1 MANID
6 PVIAE
11 ILKSQGRLEAQV
23 AMLMA
28 ESCAEDSEEK
38 ESEAEYG
45 DDSGPELATNP
56 AISSPMLEFDFDV
69 PPIF

>member
-11 ILKSQGRLEAQV
+11 LLKSQGRLEAQV

-28 ESCAEDSEEK
+28 DEMKEMDCEEEPEAEEK
-38 ESEAEYG
+38 TE
-45 DDSGPELATNP
+45 PVLATNP
-56 AISSPMLEFDFDV
+56 AVTSNMLEFDI

>member
-11 ILKSQGRLEAQV
+11 LLKSQGRLEAQV

-28 ESCAEDSEEK
+28 DEMAEMECEDEDED
-38 ESEAEYG
+38 ESE
-45 DDSGPELATNP
+45 PLLTTNP
-56 AISSPMLEFDFDV
+56 ATTSNMLEFDI

>member
-28 ESCAEDSEEK
+28 ESCDSEEA
-38 ESEAEYG
+38 ESESEY
-45 DDSGPELATNP
+45 DSGGPELATNP
-56 AISSPMLEFDFDV
+56 AINSPMLEFDI